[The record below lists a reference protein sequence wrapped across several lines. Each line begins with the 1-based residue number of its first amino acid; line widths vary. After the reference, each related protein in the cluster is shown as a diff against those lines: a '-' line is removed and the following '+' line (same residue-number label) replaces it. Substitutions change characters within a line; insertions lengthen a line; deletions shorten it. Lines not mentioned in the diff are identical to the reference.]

1 MPTILEQ
8 TDVELTR
15 SDLERRTP
23 HIATRPAKRKRGCHV
38 SNVLRYIAVEAGNK
52 AWAKDLEDDELPLR
66 MALGLMWEE
75 FAVTLYPE
83 IRWQP
88 DEMECEGLILN
99 IDGLST
105 TPINGMDFDCDEE
118 FKFTAKKAKSAED
131 FMRDE
136 WAWLHTARAY
146 CYGWDTNVTR
156 FHVGHYMGN
165 YRGSGPIYRRY
176 AFQFTE
182 AEIYLTWA
190 MLQKNRQRAI
200 EKGYAE
206 I

>member
-15 SDLERRTP
+15 SDLEHRTP
-23 HIATRPAKRKRGCHV
+23 HIATKPAKRKRGCHV

-52 AWAKDLEDDELPLR
+52 TWAKDLEDDELPLR

-75 FAVTLYPE
+75 FAVTLYPKTV
-83 IRWQP
+83 WQP
-88 DEMECEGLILN
+88 DEMECDGLIMN
-99 IDGLST
+99 IDGFTTQVDGTST
-105 TPINGMDFDCDEE
+105 IEE
-118 FKFTAKKAKSAED
+118 FKFTAKKVKSAEE
-131 FMRDE
+131 FLHDE

-146 CYGWDTNVTR
+146 CYGWDTNITR
-156 FHVGHYMGN
+156 FHVGHYMGD